1 MNKLCHFEI
10 PTTDFE
16 KAGKFFTEL
25 FGWEIEAMPGMDYAI
40 INVKDSIGGGLTKEY
55 KPGAEFG
62 FSLYFEVDD
71 IPGTIA
77 KAKELGGE
85 EVMAKAPIGDGS
97 MGYLGQFKDLDGNTI
112 GLWSKA

>member
-1 MNKLCHFEI
+1 MVKLCHFEI
-10 PTTDFE
+10 PATDFE
-16 KAGKFFTEL
+16 RAGKFYEDL
-25 FGWEIEAMPGMDYAI
+25 FGWEIQAMPEMDYAI
-40 INVKDSIGGGLTKEY
+40 INVKDGIGGGLTKEY

-71 IPGTIA
+71 IPATLA
-77 KAKELGGE
+77 KVKALGGE
-85 EVMAKAPIGDGS
+85 EVMPKGPIGDGS